1 MWKQFVINCL
11 SLACNVLRDINFL
24 LPLRKVNIQT
34 ISKTVMLKFLNYFNP
49 QREKFADP
57 RGET

>member
-11 SLACNVLRDINFL
+11 SLACNVLRDIYFS
-24 LPLRKVNIQT
+24 LPLCKVNIQT

-49 QREKFADP
+49 QKEKFADP
-57 RGET
+57 RVET